1 MVPLLATEIV
11 DVRKNKAV
19 VTIPL
24 LHQQTTI
31 SVFSMFS
38 DKK

>member
-11 DVRKNKAV
+11 AVRKNKAV

-24 LHQQTTI
+24 LQQTTI
-31 SVFSMFS
+31 SAFSMFS